1 LGETGFNAS
10 LFFFITFVTKILFNI
25 MKELKQKVLESL
37 KWKKHPSYC
46 ANRLNITEAQ
56 YKKIKKEILQER
68 KQQRKKATFF
78 NKAAETGQLVE
89 SIDLEKGEGKISGT
103 FDHEPKSAEE
113 IIELLKIDT
122 DKWRLSQYWNKQMGD
137 HWRVSALVTQNKNPE
152 EKLFAELLENWE
164 PRTYKLPKVD
174 LKKIKTNN
182 PVCGV
187 MSLQDIH
194 FGKEGNETIDKD
206 FEDTVINLI
215 ERAAPVNYIEKMYF
229 VVGGDL
235 INMDTFAGTTT
246 SGTPLDN
253 CMTATEAYVQAFDAM
268 HWAINYIKAYCKEL
282 VVVYVPGNHDRLS
295 SYHLVHALS
304 KSIESKE
311 ITWDIAYEERK
322 VHIWHNN
329 FNAFEHGDK
338 PSKNTPLVYATE
350 FPREWGNT
358 VNRTLFTGHF
368 HTERKVE
375 YMTTAETTG
384 FIHKTLPSL
393 GKTDYYH
400 YHNKYVSNRRS
411 GKLEIQHPTMG
422 NICELTYQAL

>member
-1 LGETGFNAS
+1 MNY
-10 LFFFITFVTKILFNI
+10 
-25 MKELKQKVLESL
+25 LKQRVIDSL

-46 ANRLNITEAQ
+46 AKKLNISEER
-56 YKKIKKEILQER
+56 YIKIKKEVQEENREQKR
-68 KQQRKKATFF
+68 KSRFL
-78 NKAAETGQLVE
+78 NKDSQEAQLVE

-103 FDHEPKSAEE
+103 FDHEPKTTEE
-113 IIELLKIDT
+113 IIKLLKIDT
-122 DKWRLSQYWNKQMGD
+122 DKWRLSQYWNKQMAD
-137 HWRVSALVTQNKNPE
+137 HWRVSALVTQIKDPE
-152 EKLFAELLENWE
+152 QKLFAELLENWK
-164 PRTYKLPKVD
+164 PKKYKIPK
-174 LKKIKTNN
+174 LTPKNLNKSE

-194 FGKEGNETIDKD
+194 FGKEGNQTIDKD
-206 FEDTVINLI
+206 FEDTLINLM

-229 VVGGDL
+229 VIGGDL
-235 INMDTFAGTTT
+235 INMDTFNGTTT

-253 CMTATEAYVQAFDAM
+253 CMTATEAYIQAFDAM
-268 HWAINYIKAYCKEL
+268 HWAVNYLKAFCKEL
-282 VVVYVPGNHDRLS
+282 VIVYVPGNHDRLS
-295 SYHLVHALS
+295 SFHLVHALS
-304 KSIESKE
+304 KSIECAD
-311 ITWDIAYEERK
+311 IVWDIKYEERK

-338 PSKNTPLVYATE
+338 PTKNTPLVYATE
-350 FPREWGNT
+350 YPKEWGNT
-358 VNRTLFTGHF
+358 TNRTLFTGHF

-400 YHNKYVSNRRS
+400 YHNKYVGNRRS

-422 NICELTYQAL
+422 NICELTYQAV

>member
-1 LGETGFNAS
+1 MNY
-10 LFFFITFVTKILFNI
+10 K
-25 MKELKQKVLESL
+25 KQKVIDSL
-37 KWKKHPSYC
+37 KWKKHPKIS
-46 ANRLNITEAQ
+46 AQRLGMSEDEYI
-56 YKKIKKEILQER
+56 KIKQEVLQER
-68 KQQRKKATFF
+68 KNARKKANFF
-78 NKAAETGQLVE
+78 SKAADNSQLVE
-89 SIDLEKGEGKISGT
+89 SIDLDKGQGKISGT
-103 FDHEPKSAEE
+103 FDYEPKTAEE
-113 IIELLKIDT
+113 IISLLKIDT
-122 DKWRLSQYWNKQMGD
+122 KKWKLSQYWNKQMGD
-137 HWRVSALVTQNKNPE
+137 HWRVSALVTKLKDPE
-152 EKLFAELLENWE
+152 ENLFKNLLETWQPKKNKI
-164 PRTYKLPKVD
+164 PKIDTKKLKS
-174 LKKIKTNN
+174 LN

-206 FEDTVINLI
+206 FEDTVKNLMS
-215 ERAAPVNYIEKMYF
+215 RAVPVNYIEKLYF

-235 INMDTFAGTTT
+235 INMDTFSGTTT

-253 CMTATEAYVQAFDAM
+253 CMNATEAYVQAFDAM
-268 HWAINYIKAYCKEL
+268 HWAINYLKAFCKEL

-304 KSIESKE
+304 KSIDCDE
-311 ITWDIAYEERK
+311 IVWDISYEERK
-322 VHIWHNN
+322 VHVWHNN

-338 PSKNTPLVYATE
+338 PTKNTPLVYATE
-350 FPREWGNT
+350 YPKEWGNT
-358 VNRTLFTGHF
+358 TNRTLFTGHF

-400 YHNKYVSNRRS
+400 YSNKYVGNRRS